1 MSAETTGTPTAREV
15 DPTTRWLGLALLV
28 LVAAV
33 LAVQLVFPYRQDWP
47 AHLLGGGGIL
57 WVIAG
62 LSPRWLRRVSALL
75 GFGVVAAVGWVT
87 EHLVF
92 GPPDVVDVCFTLAG
106 AVVAFP
112 FIDQRIAMRGQ
123 GRIELRRL
131 MVGKFDPPV
140 GALLVGALGDR
151 ALIFGPA
158 LGFGSRFELDRG
170 AQLVDRG
177 NGGQRRIM
185 RVRALP
191 GALSDDTDLIQ
202 RQPALPHPFSTPRE
216 LRQPMRHGGDR
227 LRVR

>member
-15 DPTTRWLGLALLV
+15 DPTTRWLGRELLV

-106 AVVAFP
+106 AVVAFQTA
-112 FIDQRIAMRGQ
+112 DAIAGSSWAVRGRAVAW
-123 GRIELRRL
+123 GIGI
-131 MVGKFDPPV
+131 MVVAV
-140 GALLVGALGDR
+140 GYRYSGASGV
-151 ALIFGPA
+151 A
-158 LGFGSRFELDRG
+158 
-170 AQLVDRG
+170 
-177 NGGQRRIM
+177 
-185 RVRALP
+185 
-191 GALSDDTDLIQ
+191 
-202 RQPALPHPFSTPRE
+202 
-216 LRQPMRHGGDR
+216 
-227 LRVR
+227 